1 MTFACKSII
10 KDTLIALVGISQR
23 NSRQRTGRGRGDMF
37 DKCHLIQF
45 LLSDFFSSIMM
56 DGINFL
62 SAGVVTKGRLT
73 FSQKST

>member
-1 MTFACKSII
+1 MQNYCADFKE
-10 KDTLIALVGISQR
+10 L
-23 NSRQRTGRGRGDMF
+23 GDMF

-62 SAGVVTKGRLT
+62 SVGVAMLSLKVKSLLVSPQKYFNVKIPTWPVTH
-73 FSQKST
+73 